1 MFRELSMALD
11 PHLVGIDSRVEEIM
25 KLLFGELDDVRA
37 IGIWGMA
44 GIGKTTLAEV
54 IYGKIRLEFEASS
67 FIRGVREAHEKNGLV
82 CLQQQL
88 LSDILMEREE
98 CIQDDRVG
106 IQAIRKNVLKKKLLI
121 IIDDVDDYKQLEA
134 LALPNCRDWFGP
146 GSRIIITSRDKQLLA
161 RYCLNIYPAMG
172 LDDEEALELFSW
184 KAFEKPCPE
193 EGYLELS
200 KAFVE
205 YAKGLPIA
213 LAVLGSSLF
222 DKPKDAWE
230 SSRNKLEGNPKREI
244 FDTLK
249 IGFDG
254 LENMHQKLFLDIAF
268 FFKGQDKDRL
278 ADILEVDY
286 DYKNGIV
293 TLQNKSLIIILGR
306 KVLMHDLLQEM
317 GWEIVRSESQR
328 KLGRRSRLL
337 ICDDVLHV
345 LKTETVSGPIH
356 RHKRT

>member
-1 MFRELSMALD
+1 MA
-11 PHLVGIDSRVEEIM
+11 PEHLVGIDSRVEEIM
-25 KLLFGELDDVRA
+25 KLLFVELDDVRS

-44 GIGKTTLAEV
+44 GIGKTTLANV
-54 IYGKIRLEFEASS
+54 IYEKICHQFDACS
-67 FIRGVREAHEKNGLV
+67 FIRDVRETAHEKNGLV
-82 CLQQQL
+82 CLQQKL
-88 LSDILMEREE
+88 LSDILKERVVN
-98 CIQDDRVG
+98 IQDYLVG
-106 IQAIRKNVLKKKLLI
+106 IQAIRKNVLKKKLFI
-121 IIDDVDDYKQLEA
+121 IIDDVDDYKQLQA
-134 LALPNCRDWFGP
+134 LALPGCRGWFGP

-161 RYCLNIYPAMG
+161 RHCLIYPAMG
-172 LDDEEALELFSW
+172 LDNVEALELFSW

-268 FFKGQDKDRL
+268 FFKGEDKDRL
-278 ADILEVDY
+278 ADILEV
-286 DYKNGIV
+286 G
-293 TLQNKSLIIILGR
+293 
-306 KVLMHDLLQEM
+306 
-317 GWEIVRSESQR
+317 
-328 KLGRRSRLL
+328 SRL
-337 ICDDVLHV
+337 
-345 LKTETVSGPIH
+345 
-356 RHKRT
+356 